1 MSVSREAPAGSAS
14 ELAEVRRVIRR
25 RAVPPGHGPWPEA
38 MTPILQRVLAA
49 RGVIDGS
56 QAQLR
61 LARMLA
67 PDTLGGM
74 QGAAALLA
82 EAVQADWHV
91 VVVGDFDC
99 DGATGT
105 AVAVRGLRMLG
116 GKRISYRVPNRV
128 EHGYGL
134 SPALVE
140 AIAPMQPDLILTVD
154 SGIACLAGV
163 AAARARGWRVVVSDH
178 HLPGEALPPADA
190 IVNPNCPGD
199 TFASKALAGVGVVFY
214 LLLAVRAQLRNHGE
228 SDCDAA
234 DLSTLLDLVAVGTVA
249 DLVPLDY
256 NNRLLVS
263 AGLQRIRRGQ
273 CQPGLRALAECA
285 GRSLET
291 FCASDIG
298 FGIAPRI
305 NAAGRLEDMALGIAC
320 LLADDPEQ
328 ARQAARVLD
337 DINRERKD
345 VQQQMLDEAE
355 QAIARLALPD
365 GGRLPD
371 ALCLFDPGWHPGV
384 VGLVA
389 ARIKERLHRPVIAF
403 APVEVGSDAL
413 RGSARSIPGFHIRDA
428 LAAVDAANPGL
439 IDRFGGHAMAAGLS
453 LSRTMRERFEAA
465 FLAQVAG
472 SLDPDILG
480 AEIASDGPLAP
491 DEYCRETALAL
502 RLSGPWGQSFPEPV
516 FDDVFEL
523 IDWRV
528 VGDRHLKLNLKL
540 ENHPEPLSAIHF
552 GGWQGSP
559 PMPRMRLAFQL
570 DLDDFRG
577 RSDIQLRVLHSEPA

>member
-1 MSVSREAPAGSAS
+1 MRVSQEARAESAS
-14 ELAEVRRVIRR
+14 ELTASARIIRR
-25 RAVPPGHGPWPEA
+25 RTVPPAHGPWPEST
-38 MTPILQRVLAA
+38 TPLLQRLLAA
-49 RGVIDGS
+49 RGVVDGT

-61 LARMLA
+61 LGRMLA

-74 QGAAALLA
+74 QAAAALLA

-154 SGIACLAGV
+154 NGIACLAGV

-178 HLPGEALPPADA
+178 HLPGSELPAADA

-214 LLLAVRAQLRNHGE
+214 LLLAVRAQLRVSRALLGVGP
-228 SDCDAA
+228 

-305 NAAGRLEDMALGIAC
+305 NAAGRLEDMSLGIAC

-337 DINRERKD
+337 DINRARKD

-355 QAIARLALPD
+355 QA
-365 GGRLPD
+365 
-371 ALCLFDPGWHPGV
+371 
-384 VGLVA
+384 
-389 ARIKERLHRPVIAF
+389 
-403 APVEVGSDAL
+403 
-413 RGSARSIPGFHIRDA
+413 
-428 LAAVDAANPGL
+428 
-439 IDRFGGHAMAAGLS
+439 
-453 LSRTMRERFEAA
+453 
-465 FLAQVAG
+465 
-472 SLDPDILG
+472 
-480 AEIASDGPLAP
+480 
-491 DEYCRETALAL
+491 
-502 RLSGPWGQSFPEPV
+502 
-516 FDDVFEL
+516 
-523 IDWRV
+523 
-528 VGDRHLKLNLKL
+528 
-540 ENHPEPLSAIHF
+540 
-552 GGWQGSP
+552 
-559 PMPRMRLAFQL
+559 
-570 DLDDFRG
+570 
-577 RSDIQLRVLHSEPA
+577 